1 MAQGKVGRKSKV
13 LKPDLSA
20 YIRAL
25 RVQPDESDRHD
36 KYEERREEMIRTK
49 ANIFFHQAFA
59 IIFVIV
65 LMVAAGGSKEVCAGT
80 EEAYKNIEVL
90 TEVLRKIEKN
100 YVEGADPQ
108 KLIYGAIKGMV
119 GTLDPHSFFM
129 SPDEYKELMIE
140 TKGSFTGVGIEI
152 TIRNNVLTVVSPI
165 EGTPAFEAGIKAGD
179 QIIKIDDRATKD
191 FSIMET
197 VKAIRGPKGTK
208 VRLTIRREEAEKP
221 IEFVITRDVIPIRSV
236 RSLLLPHGIG
246 YVRILNFQSNTGKE
260 LSKALRELEGK
271 EGLKGFVLDLRTNPG
286 GLLSQ
291 AVEVADEFLDSGVI
305 VSIKGREQQEEKTYA
320 QSGDC
325 IRGYPIVA
333 LINGGSASA
342 SEIVAGALQDNK
354 RALILGTTTFGK
366 GSVQTL
372 FPLSDGSGLRLTTAL
387 YYTPNGRS
395 IQASG
400 IAPDIEVAFVAPKE
414 GQKEEKGPIMR
425 EKDLEGHIENQ
436 GKEQEEHMIL
446 TEEESRI
453 RELIK
458 NDNQLRSA
466 IQALQSWDVFSG
478 MERRKPGK

>member
-1 MAQGKVGRKSKV
+1 
-13 LKPDLSA
+13 
-20 YIRAL
+20 
-25 RVQPDESDRHD
+25 
-36 KYEERREEMIRTK
+36 MIRTK
-49 ANIFFHQAFA
+49 ANIFFQQALA
-59 IIFVIV
+59 ITFVIF
-65 LMVAAGGSKEVCAGT
+65 LTFAGGGSKGMCAGT
-80 EEAYKNIEVL
+80 EEVYKNIEVL
-90 TEVLRKIEKN
+90 SEVLRKIEKN
-100 YVEGADPQ
+100 YVEGTEPK

-129 SPDEYKELMIE
+129 SPDEYRELMIE

-179 QIIKIDDRATKD
+179 QIIKIDDRSTKD
-191 FSIMET
+191 FSIMEA
-197 VKAIRGPKGTK
+197 VKVIRGPKGTK
-208 VRLTIRREEAEKP
+208 VRLTIRREEEEKP

-246 YVRILNFQSNTGKE
+246 YVRISNFQSNTGQE
-260 LSKALRELEGK
+260 LTKTLRELGGK
-271 EGLKGFVLDLRTNPG
+271 EGLKGLVLDLRNNPG

-305 VSIKGREQQEEKTYA
+305 VSIKGRDQQEEKTYA
-320 QSGDC
+320 QSGDRA
-325 IRGYPIVA
+325 RGYPIVA

-342 SEIVAGALQDNK
+342 SEIVAGALQDNR

-400 IAPDIEVAFVAPKE
+400 ITPDIEVAFLPPKE
-414 GQKEEKGPIMR
+414 GPKDEARPMIR
-425 EKDLEGHIENQ
+425 EKDLEGHIEKEV
-436 GKEQEEHMIL
+436 GEQEENETISG
-446 TEEESRI
+446 EESRI
-453 RELIK
+453 QSLIA

-466 IQALQSWDVFSG
+466 IQVLQSWEIFSVI
-478 MERRKPGK
+478 ERRKPRE

>member
-1 MAQGKVGRKSKV
+1 
-13 LKPDLSA
+13 
-20 YIRAL
+20 
-25 RVQPDESDRHD
+25 
-36 KYEERREEMIRTK
+36 MIRTK
-49 ANIFFHQAFA
+49 ANIFYQQALA
-59 IIFVIV
+59 ITFVIF
-65 LMVAAGGSKEVCAGT
+65 LTFAGGGSKGVCAGT
-80 EEAYKNIEVL
+80 EEVYKNIEVL
-90 TEVLRKIEKN
+90 SEVLRKIEKN
-100 YVEGADPQ
+100 YVEGTEPR

-129 SPDEYKELMIE
+129 SPDEYRELMIE

-165 EGTPAFEAGIKAGD
+165 EGTPAFKAGIKARD
-179 QIIKIDDRATKD
+179 QIIKIGDSSTKD
-191 FSIMET
+191 FSIMEA
-197 VKAIRGPKGTK
+197 VKFIRGPKGTK
-208 VRLTIRREEAEKP
+208 VRLTIRREEVEKP

-236 RSLLLPHGIG
+236 RSLLLPHNIG
-246 YVRILNFQSNTGKE
+246 YVRISNFQSNTGQE
-260 LSKALRELEGK
+260 LSKALREMGGK
-271 EGLKGFVLDLRTNPG
+271 ASLKGFVLDLRNNPG

-305 VSIKGREQQEEKTYA
+305 VSIKGRDQQEETTYA
-320 QSGDC
+320 QSGDL

-342 SEIVAGALQDNK
+342 SEIVAGALQDNR

-400 IAPDIEVAFVAPKE
+400 ITPDIEVAFVAPKE
-414 GQKEEKGPIMR
+414 GPKDETRPTIR
-425 EKDLEGHIENQ
+425 ERDLEGHLEKEV
-436 GKEQEEHMIL
+436 KEQEENETL
-446 TEEESRI
+446 SGEESRI
-453 RELIK
+453 QSLIA

-466 IQALQSWDVFSG
+466 IQVLQSWEIFSVI
-478 MERRKPGK
+478 ERRKPRE